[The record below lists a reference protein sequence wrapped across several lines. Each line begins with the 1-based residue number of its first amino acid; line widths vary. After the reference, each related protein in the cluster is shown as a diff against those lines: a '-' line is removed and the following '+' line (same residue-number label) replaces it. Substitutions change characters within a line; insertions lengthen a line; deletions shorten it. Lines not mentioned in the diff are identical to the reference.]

1 MKTKYISIACA
12 ALLLAGCG
20 NDFPTRDESPVSEG
34 FFIYETT
41 HTIVTYTP
49 DDVATDSIL
58 IGRISYL
65 EAADLTLNIEVSDEG
80 TISLPT
86 TLHFAAGQ
94 QFDTVAIDITA
105 LPIGSTATLSLSIPE
120 EDATYYGRNAITIS
134 YTKDYN
140 WESRGTVHFVSGIWN
155 EEGDVEIEKAVEATD
170 SLFRLVS
177 PYFVIDS
184 GEETEEGSGEKA
196 GDGYSVLSG
205 QHLKFILDADYNVV
219 SLNGEQVGDY
229 FLYQLD
235 MGISTS
241 SEGEYY
247 LYYSDKYASY
257 VSFSNEK
264 NVFTLNTLLYLPGY
278 DGGGIYGPYTEQW
291 TWTEGCPAA
300 LNPDGADAD
309 STEGDGTDTDST
321 DTDGTDTDSTDTD
334 GTDTGG
340 AE

>member
-1 MKTKYISIACA
+1 MKTKYISIAFA

-20 NDFPTRDESPVSEG
+20 NDFPTRDESPASEG

-58 IGRISYL
+58 IGRTSSL
-65 EAADLTLNIEVSDEG
+65 EAADLTLTVEVSEEG
-80 TISLPT
+80 TITLPT

-94 QFDTVAIDITA
+94 QFDTVAIDASA
-105 LPIGSTATLSLSIPE
+105 LPIGSSATLSITIPE
-120 EDATYYGRNAITIS
+120 EDATSYGRNAITIS

-170 SLFRLVS
+170 SLFRLVN
-177 PYFVIDS
+177 PYFEIDPAD
-184 GEETEEGSGEKA
+184 ETEEGSGEKA

-205 QHLKFILDADYNVV
+205 QHIKFILDADYNVV
-219 SLNGEQVGDY
+219 SLDGEQAGDY
-229 FLYQLD
+229 FVYQLN
-235 MGISTS
+235 MGISTD

-247 LYYSDKYASY
+247 LYYSDRYASY
-257 VSFSNEK
+257 GVSFSNEK
-264 NVFTLNTLLYLPGY
+264 NVFTLNALLYLPDY

-300 LNPDGADAD
+300 LQPAEDAD
-309 STEGDGTDTDST
+309 SE
-321 DTDGTDTDSTDTD
+321 
-334 GTDTGG
+334 G

>member
-20 NDFPTRDESPVSEG
+20 NDFPTRDESPASEG

-58 IGRISYL
+58 IGRTSYL

-94 QFDTVAIDITA
+94 QFDTVAVDITA
-105 LPIGSTATLSLSIPE
+105 LPIGSTATLSLSIPKE
-120 EDATYYGRNAITIS
+120 NATYYGRNAITIS

-140 WESRGTVHFVSGIWN
+140 WESRGTVHFVSGFWN

-184 GEETEEGSGEKA
+184 GEETEEGSGEKT

-205 QHLKFILDADYNVV
+205 QHIKFILDADYNVV
-219 SLNGEQVGDY
+219 SLNGEQSDGAFAYSNFTGIVYGSYGD
-229 FLYQLD
+229 
-235 MGISTS
+235 I
-241 SEGEYY
+241 Y
-247 LYYSDKYASY
+247 LYYTSEEPADCT
-257 VSFSNEK
+257 FSNSG
-264 NVFTLNTLLYLPGY
+264 NVFSLSTYFIVEAGNFGA
-278 DGGGIYGPYTEQW
+278 YTEQW

-300 LNPDGADAD
+300 LNPDSTDGDGTDTD
-309 STEGDGTDTDST
+309 STDPDSTDTDST
-321 DTDGTDTDSTDTD
+321 DTDGTDGE
-334 GTDTGG
+334 GT
-340 AE
+340 EI

>member
-1 MKTKYISIACA
+1 MKTKYISIAFA

-20 NDFPTRDESPVSEG
+20 NDFPTRDESPASEG

-58 IGRISYL
+58 IGRTSYL

-80 TISLPT
+80 TITLPT

-105 LPIGSTATLSLSIPE
+105 LPIGSTATLGISIPE
-120 EDATYYGRNAITIS
+120 ESATAYGRNTITIS

-140 WESRGTVHFVSGIWN
+140 WESRGTVHFVSGMWN

-205 QHLKFILDADYNVV
+205 QHIKFILDADYNVV
-219 SLNGEQVGDY
+219 SLNGETVGGI
-229 FLYQLD
+229 FVYQLNT
-235 MGISTS
+235 GISTD
-241 SEGEYY
+241 SEGAYY
-247 LYYSDKYASY
+247 LYYSDRYASY

-264 NVFTLNTLLYLPGY
+264 NVFTLNTLLYLPDY
-278 DGGGIYGPYTEQW
+278 EGGGLYGPYTEQW
-291 TWTEGCPAA
+291 TWTEGCPAS
-300 LNPDGADAD
+300 LNPSD
-309 STEGDGTDTDST
+309 STDTDTDTDST
-321 DTDGTDTDSTDTD
+321 DTDSTE
-334 GTDTGG
+334 GEG